1 MVEVAGFFMTA
12 GRKICQLVPDTWSL
26 GDQTGCA
33 EVRNKR
39 SDRTCSGSIWFV
51 NHPNRWIMSTQ
62 DSYCTPSK
70 RIKKGGLACNYWFW
84 SYRDSVGLAGL
95 GWFGNHRCF
104 QRQTQFHIQQPKGLG
119 RWPIKTVGH
128 GCSPHMLWE
137 VLSPHSVLESSHP
150 QDRNETFSPFLFV
163 LEFWVW

>member
-1 MVEVAGFFMTA
+1 MV
-12 GRKICQLVPDTWSL
+12 TWW
-26 GDQTGCA
+26 
-33 EVRNKR
+33 
-39 SDRTCSGSIWFV
+39 SDRMRRSSQQKERQNMLWQHLVCESPKQVDNV
-51 NHPNRWIMSTQ
+51 NPRFIL
-62 DSYCTPSK
+62 YPV
-70 RIKKGGLACNYWFW
+70 KKNQKGRGLACNYWFW

-119 RWPIKTVGH
+119 RWPIKAVGH